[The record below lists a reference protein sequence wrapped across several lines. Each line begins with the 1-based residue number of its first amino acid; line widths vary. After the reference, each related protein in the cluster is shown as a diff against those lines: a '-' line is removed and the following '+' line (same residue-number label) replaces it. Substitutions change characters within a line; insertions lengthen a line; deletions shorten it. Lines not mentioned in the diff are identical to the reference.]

1 MNFNSISLCGVKMN
15 FLESLNEDTKTNYLE
30 SLEEFSEDRIVAEP
44 SGDYEV
50 LDYLVEYIRE
60 GEIDYN
66 IFELLCGSFKPTPKR
81 GKSVIDEIENRNNDD
96 EEGDEEGD
104 EVNDTKEEYL
114 PWGADW
120 PDYKDW
126 YNETFSI
133 EASNVLTTA
142 DNHINLLCCPPEGEC
157 VLNLLRSLEWFI
169 DDPMNFDRD
178 EESSYK
184 IWLKLRVK
192 FLWAR
197 LRFHVKVKALQD
209 ICDFWEHLIHKLD
222 EHERVPKR
230 LRGEYD
236 SNFFMKGVH

>member
-1 MNFNSISLCGVKMN
+1 M
-15 FLESLNEDTKTNYLE
+15 
-30 SLEEFSEDRIVAEP
+30 
-44 SGDYEV
+44 DY
-50 LDYLVEYIRE
+50 DI
-60 GEIDYN
+60 I
-66 IFELLCGSFKPTPKR
+66 ELFCGSFKPTPLR
-81 GKSVIDEIENRNNDD
+81 GKSVIDEIENRNNDDDEDD

-126 YNETFSI
+126 YNDVFSPD
-133 EASNVLTTA
+133 ASNVFTIA
-142 DNHINLLCCPPEGEC
+142 DIYINLLCCPPEGEH

-178 EESSYK
+178 KESSYK

-197 LRFHVKVKALQD
+197 IRLHVKVKALAN
-209 ICDFWEHLIHKLD
+209 ICDFWYELIHRPELQ
-222 EHERVPKR
+222 RAPKR
-230 LRGEYD
+230 LRDEYD
-236 SNFFMKGVH
+236 LDFS